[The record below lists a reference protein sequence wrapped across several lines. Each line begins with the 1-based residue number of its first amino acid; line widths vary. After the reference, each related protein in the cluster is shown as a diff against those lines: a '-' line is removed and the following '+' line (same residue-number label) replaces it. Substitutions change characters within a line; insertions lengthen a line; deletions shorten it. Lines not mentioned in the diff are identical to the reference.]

1 MPRTPRAEPETRPHP
16 RESEDTRKN
25 CPVLAADT
33 HSNSRYLLGHSVSPS
48 SRVATR
54 APYSL
59 DGTSVTRLHPLV
71 VPAQSNGPRREKQK
85 PFRRDRQAQTG
96 GEQTGRYRRSR
107 PKQQRVGMPRPRP
120 PPPSP
125 SPTHPHPPQKP
136 PPPTAGAKGGGRRPG
151 RARQSPP
158 TRQANQSTPT
168 RHGPR
173 MPRDRVPLRSDRPET
188 RRLRAQAW
196 SVLAAPGTAPSVP
209 RRACRQ

>member
-107 PKQQRVGMPRPRP
+107 PKQQRVGMPRPQPARRL
-120 PPPSP
+120 PSATCARAAE
-125 SPTHPHPPQKP
+125 S
-136 PPPTAGAKGGGRRPG
+136 GDRRTG
-151 RARQSPP
+151 RARQGSP

-188 RRLRAQAW
+188 RRLRAHAF
-196 SVLAAPGTAPSVP
+196 SILSPPPTPPSL
-209 RRACRQ
+209 